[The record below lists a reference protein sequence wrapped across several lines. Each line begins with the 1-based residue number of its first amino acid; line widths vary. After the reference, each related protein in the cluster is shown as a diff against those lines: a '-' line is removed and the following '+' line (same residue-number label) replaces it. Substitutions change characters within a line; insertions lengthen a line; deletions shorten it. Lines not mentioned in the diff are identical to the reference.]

1 MCGITGFVRPGG
13 LAPGEGE
20 SIGRAMRDVLVH
32 RGPDDSGVWV
42 ECRYGV
48 VLAHRRL
55 SIVDLSSAGHQPMF
69 SPSQRYVIIL
79 NGEIY
84 NHDCLRRRVEE
95 KSERL
100 VNWRGTSD
108 TEVLLAAIDRFGVEE
123 TLNQVVG
130 MFAFVLWDR
139 RDKTLY
145 LARDRI
151 GEKPLY
157 YGWQDRDLLFGSEL
171 KSFRVHPS
179 FIGAIDES
187 TIPLFLR
194 YGYVPSPWSIFR
206 GVEKVPPATILRF
219 EVESGAFVVN
229 AMPVA
234 RQYWSLHRVV
244 ENGLAK
250 PFTGDENEA
259 VDELDGLLATVIDLQ
274 TKADVPLGAFLSG
287 GVDSSTIISLMQSRS
302 LQAVKTFTIGFS
314 DPSYNEA
321 DSARAIAEH
330 LGTDHTERYVSPED
344 ARDVIPRLP
353 SLYDEPFADCSQI
366 PTVLMCSLA
375 REDVTVVLSGD
386 GGDEV
391 FGGYDRY
398 FRLLRFW
405 GIHERVPFALRS
417 PSVRLIQTIVGSG
430 LRGGRLRTRLRT
442 LANILDAPSP
452 EILYRYC
459 VSGWKRPSDIMSKS
473 EAASAAIED
482 VAYWPT
488 PGDLQGRLMA
498 IDTITYL
505 PDDVLVK
512 VDRAAM
518 GVGLETRVPFLDHRI
533 LEFAWRLP
541 PHFKMRDG
549 AGKWILRRVLG
560 RYIPPQLYERPKRGF
575 GIPLASWLRGPLR
588 EWAESLLQS
597 HEIGAIGIF
606 DRDVVRRTWHAFLGG
621 RDDLC
626 TGMWTILMFQAW
638 RAESMYSR

>member
-287 GVDSSTIISLMQSRS
+287 GVDSSTILSLMQSRS

-417 PSVRLIQTIVGSG
+417 PSVHLIQTIVGSG

-606 DRDVVRRTWHAFLGG
+606 DGDVVRRTWHAFLGG

>member
-1 MCGITGFVRPGG
+1 
-13 LAPGEGE
+13 
-20 SIGRAMRDVLVH
+20 MRDVLVH

-287 GVDSSTIISLMQSRS
+287 GVDSSTILSLMQSRS

-417 PSVRLIQTIVGSG
+417 PSVHLIQTIVGSG

-606 DRDVVRRTWHAFLGG
+606 DGDVVRRTWHAFLGG